1 MNPLTILALGL
12 AVKISL
18 FLSGLAVYLCF
29 ILLIGG
35 AIIFLFGPAG
45 FGMIANSMFAVT
57 TTEALT
63 TVPLYILM
71 GEILLRSG
79 SIDAL
84 FAYIDKLVGGIRG
97 RQ

>member
-1 MNPLTILALGL
+1 M
-12 AVKISL
+12 
-18 FLSGLAVYLCF
+18 
-29 ILLIGG
+29 
-35 AIIFLFGPAG
+35 IFLFGPAG

-63 TVPLYILM
+63 TVPLYVLM

-84 FAYIDKLVGGIRG
+84 FNRSTSWSAACAAGSTTWR
-97 RQ
+97 